1 MDFKTWLV
9 FLLTSFILAL
19 APGPAVLCV
28 SAQGMK
34 YGPKSSYFGAL
45 GISSGNLM
53 YFILSAAGLSAAI
66 LKAGNLFTYIKLAG
80 ALYLIYTG
88 GMILYKSFN
97 KTHSEKIHLE
107 SVQSG
112 MKSFT
117 QAFITQAANPKAIL
131 FFVALLPQF
140 VNTHGNIFLQFFILS
155 VTTILPETFILMG
168 YGWLAAKSKHLAGE
182 NARFRKIQD
191 RVSGTILVSLGINLL
206 LLDAKAK

>member
-1 MDFKTWLV
+1 MDIKTWLI
-9 FLLTSFILAL
+9 FLVTSFILAL

-53 YFILSAAGLSAAI
+53 YFILSAAGLSALI
-66 LKAGNLFTYIKLAG
+66 LEAGNLFFYIKLCG

-88 GMILYKSFN
+88 GMIIYKSFKKSHAEN
-97 KTHSEKIHLE
+97 IHIE
-107 SVQSG
+107 AEQSNI
-112 MKSFT
+112 KSFV

-140 VNTHGNIFLQFFILS
+140 VNTKGNIFVQFSILAI
-155 VTTILPETFILMG
+155 TTIFPETFILMG
-168 YGWLAAKSKHLAGE
+168 YGWLAAKSKKLAGK
-182 NARFRKIQD
+182 NSKFRKIQD
-191 RVSGTILVSLGINLL
+191 RISGTILVSLGINLL
-206 LLDAKAK
+206 FMESKR